1 MLSVISLIGV
11 VVGATTGEAFAST
24 ASRDAYGPPPPPT
37 SSPPGG
43 FTAVV
48 TVVSVGPAGS
58 TIGPMTVDSAEVTVV
73 IPAGA
78 FHQVVEVIVTAPVL
92 AAITPPPG
100 SVIVA
105 GVGVRVTL
113 NGSPYPGT
121 FPAPISATFRA
132 PRITATSDV
141 MAWNGTSFV
150 SDPNATTTAGAATVT
165 LASDPDYAI
174 AAPVSSPVTVV
185 PGATI
190 PVTGKPFLG
199 EGILAGALV
208 LAGAAG
214 IAASRR
220 RRGRVLPAAGLLIRS
235 VTATQEG
242 QCKARA
248 RG

>member
-1 MLSVISLIGV
+1 VAAV
-11 VVGATTGEAFAST
+11 TTGEAFAST
-24 ASRDAYGPPPPPT
+24 TSPGAYGPPPVTTPP
-37 SSPPGG
+37 PPGA

-48 TVVSVGPAGS
+48 TAVSVGPAGA
-58 TIGPMTVDSAEVTVV
+58 TIGPVAVDGASITVA

-78 FHQVVEVIVTAPVL
+78 FHEVIEVIITAPVL

-121 FPAPISATFRA
+121 FPEPISVTFRA
-132 PRITATSDV
+132 SRITASSRV

-150 SDPNATTTAGAATVT
+150 SDPSATITAGAATVT
-165 LASDPDYAI
+165 LDTDPDYAI
-174 AAPVSSPVTVV
+174 AAPGSSLVTPERAV
-185 PGATI
+185 PGATT
-190 PVTGKPFLG
+190 PVTGKAFLG

-208 LAGAAG
+208 LAGAGG

-220 RRGRVLPAAGLLIRS
+220 HGRVLPAARLLIRS
-235 VTATQEG
+235 VTATREDG
-242 QCKARA
+242 QCTGRD